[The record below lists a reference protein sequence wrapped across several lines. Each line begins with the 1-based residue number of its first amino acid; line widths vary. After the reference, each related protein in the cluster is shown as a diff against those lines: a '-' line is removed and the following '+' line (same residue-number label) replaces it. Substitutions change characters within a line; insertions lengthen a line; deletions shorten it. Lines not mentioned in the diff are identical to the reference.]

1 MMVTVRQQFFPG
13 HTNVA
18 FDVAELATATGD
30 ILTPESDLSPK
41 CLAMIE
47 VFAVTKL
54 VDDDVPSEV
63 FWQELKLIMK
73 IEIPLR

>member
-1 MMVTVRQQFFPG
+1 MMVTVRQQLFPG

-18 FDVAELATATGD
+18 FDVAEFATATGD
-30 ILTPESDLSPK
+30 ILTPESDLGPK